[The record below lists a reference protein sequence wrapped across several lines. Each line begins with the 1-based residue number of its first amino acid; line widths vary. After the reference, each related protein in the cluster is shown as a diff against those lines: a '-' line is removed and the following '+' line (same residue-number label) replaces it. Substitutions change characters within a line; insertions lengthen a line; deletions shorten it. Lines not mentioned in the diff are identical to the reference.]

1 MSYMVNL
8 ALEGRP
14 ALVVGGGKVALR
26 KAQDLLAAKARVTVV
41 APDPCPEV
49 RALALQDRV
58 AGIWRAYNSQDLE
71 GAAVVIAAT
80 GDEEVNARVAADAQ
94 SARVPVNVV
103 DRPALCTFTVP
114 ATVRRGDLTIAVT
127 TEGRAPALAGVLRED
142 LDIRYGPEYAQLVDL
157 FADLRA
163 QMLAAGWTGARIRSA
178 MRELYRDGITKALA
192 NGGRPAAEQFVRARL
207 AL

>member
-1 MSYMVNL
+1 MGYMVNL

-80 GDEEVNARVAADAQ
+80 ADEQVNARVAADAQ
-94 SARVPVNVV
+94 AARVPVNVV

-127 TEGRAPALAGVLRED
+127 TEGRAPALAGVLREE
-142 LDIRYGPEYAQLVDL
+142 LETHYGPEYAELVDL

-163 QMLAAGWTGARIRSA
+163 QMLGAGWTGARIRAA
-178 MRELYRDGITKALA
+178 MRELYRDGITKAIA